1 MEATGATG
9 TTRWAGSAVPDQHV
23 ARSVGARETAGET
36 ARLKARSDALRQ
48 AAALP
53 GAELAP
59 LLEAALAELDGA
71 VQALAGAED
80 RASGGPG
87 GDLADGPNAE
97 RRLLQAVYQQVP
109 VPLFLLG
116 LDGTVRRANSAAGQL
131 VGSRS
136 GYPTGKLLTTFI
148 DLPFRAALQSQLAAV
163 VRTGEVRTLRCGV
176 LTAEGVA
183 ECEVTVC
190 PVLARGDS
198 GQLIAA
204 VSAPGG
210 ALAGPPPEPAGGKNG
225 ASGVPGDSGD
235 PAMRSA
241 MRRLDLV
248 TAATRILLEN
258 ADNTES
264 VTMQRF
270 ARLLARELSA
280 WLILDVERNERL
292 RRRLV
297 VGPGDQPSEEQ
308 ARQVAAVDPAP
319 GSVPAQVYQTGIP
332 ALVAHAE
339 DPDIL
344 GTGPG
349 GPGGAPL
356 LMQLGAT
363 SLLCV
368 PVAYGDHRYGVLT
381 LARAAGHGHFGMADI
396 GLAEELGEQLALAIR
411 ADRVLRHRTE
421 IADALQAS
429 LLPRQPRQF
438 PGAEVAAGHLAAI
451 AQYVGSDFYDSY
463 PAGNGWG
470 MSIGDVCGGQD
481 LAAVTA
487 AARHAIRVLAH
498 QNPDPA
504 VVLRG
509 ANEIMMAEE
518 FGGRF
523 VTACVCHLRW
533 QDGSLHVVLGSAG
546 HPWPVLV
553 RPDGR
558 TQVLQGGGL
567 PLGIFPDAEPATQ
580 ELDLQPGDLLF
591 LFTDGLISAC
601 GPHMVDFEDR
611 LTDELAAL
619 AGEPAARV
627 VSRME
632 EVVLEICGGELR
644 DNVTMLALLAGE
656 APDG

>member
-1 MEATGATG
+1 VEATG
-9 TTRWAGSAVPDQHV
+9 WAGPAVPDQHV
-23 ARSVGARETAGET
+23 ARSAGPRQTAGET

-53 GAELAP
+53 GAELGP

-71 VQALAGAED
+71 LQALAGAED
-80 RASGGPG
+80 GASGGPG

-136 GYPTGKLLTTFI
+136 GYPTGKLLTAFI

-210 ALAGPPPEPAGGKNG
+210 ALAGPAPESAGSSNG
-225 ASGVPGDSGD
+225 EPGD
-235 PAMRSA
+235 PALRSA
-241 MRRLDLV
+241 VRRLDLV

-258 ADNTES
+258 ADSTES

-297 VGPGDQPSEEQ
+297 VGPEDQPSEEL
-308 ARQVAAVDPAP
+308 ARQVAGVDPAP
-319 GSVPAQVYQTGIP
+319 GSVPAQVHQTGISM
-332 ALVAHAE
+332 LVAHAE

-344 GTGPG
+344 GAGPG

-381 LARAAGHGHFGMADI
+381 LARAARHGHFGMIDV
-396 GLAEELGEQLALAIR
+396 GLVEELGEQLALAIR

-470 MSIGDVCGGQD
+470 ISIGDVCGGQD

-504 VVLRG
+504 VVLGG

-523 VTACVCHLRW
+523 VTACVCHLQW
-533 QDGSLHVVLGSAG
+533 QDGSLRVVLGSAG

-567 PLGIFPDAEPATQ
+567 PLGIFPDAESATQ
-580 ELDLQPGDLLF
+580 ELNLQPGDLLF

-619 AGEPAARV
+619 AREPAARV

-644 DNVTMLALLAGE
+644 DNVTMLALRAGE
-656 APDG
+656 APEG

>member
-1 MEATGATG
+1 M
-9 TTRWAGSAVPDQHV
+9 
-23 ARSVGARETAGET
+23 
-36 ARLKARSDALRQ
+36 
-48 AAALP
+48 P
-53 GAELAP
+53 GAELGP

-71 VQALAGAED
+71 VQALARAGD
-80 RASGGPG
+80 RVSGDTDG
-87 GDLADGPNAE
+87 GPNAE
-97 RRLLQAVYQQVP
+97 RRLLQAVFQQVP

-116 LDGTVRRANSAAGQL
+116 LDGTVRRANSAAGRL

-136 GYPTGKLLTTFI
+136 GYPTGKLLTTLI

-163 VRTGEVRTLRCGV
+163 VRTGETRTLRCGV
-176 LTAEGVA
+176 LLADGVGERDVTACA
-183 ECEVTVC
+183 
-190 PVLARGDS
+190 LQARGDS
-198 GQLIAA
+198 GQLIVA

-210 ALAGPPPEPAGGKNG
+210 ALGEPAPDL
-225 ASGVPGDSGD
+225 AGDQNGD
-235 PAMRSA
+235 PQPDLALQSA
-241 MRRLDLV
+241 TRRLDLV
-248 TAATRILLEN
+248 TAATRILLEHV
-258 ADNTES
+258 DNTES

-280 WLILDVERNERL
+280 WLILDVDRNERL
-292 RRRLV
+292 RRQLV
-297 VGPGDQPSEEQ
+297 VGPEDQPSEDL
-308 ARQVAAVDPAP
+308 ARRVATVDPAP
-319 GSVPAQVYQTGIP
+319 DSAPVQVHQTGISM
-332 ALVAHAE
+332 LVAHAE
-339 DPDIL
+339 DPGVL

-349 GPGGAPL
+349 GPGGASL

-368 PVAYGDHRYGVLT
+368 PVGYGDHSYGALT
-381 LARAAGHGHFGMADI
+381 LARAGRHGHFGMADV
-396 GLAEELGEQLALAIR
+396 GLVEELGEQLALAMR
-411 ADRVLRHRTE
+411 ANRVLRHRTE

-429 LLPRQPRQF
+429 LLPRKPRQV
-438 PGAEVAAGHLAAI
+438 PGAEIAAGHLAAI

-463 PAGNGWG
+463 PAGDGWG

-498 QNPDPA
+498 QDPDPA

-518 FGGRF
+518 FGGQF
-523 VTACVCHLRW
+523 VTASVGHLQWR
-533 QDGSLHVVLGSAG
+533 DGSLRVVLGSAG

-580 ELDLQPGDLLF
+580 ELELETGDVLF
-591 LFTDGLISAC
+591 LFTDGLVSAC
-601 GPHMVDFEDR
+601 GPHMIDFEDR

-644 DNVTMLALLAGE
+644 DNVTMLALRAGE
-656 APDG
+656 PPDG

>member
-1 MEATGATG
+1 M
-9 TTRWAGSAVPDQHV
+9 
-23 ARSVGARETAGET
+23 ARSAGTRETAGEA

-48 AAALP
+48 AAGLP
-53 GAELAP
+53 GAGLGP

-71 VQALAGAED
+71 VQALAGAQD
-80 RASGGPG
+80 SASGGGLG
-87 GDLADGPNAE
+87 GEPADGPHAE
-97 RRLLQAVYQQVP
+97 RRLLQAVFQQVP

-136 GYPTGKLLTTFI
+136 GYPTGKLLTAFI
-148 DLPFRAALQSQLAAV
+148 DLPFRAAVASQLAAV
-163 VRTGEVRTLRCGV
+163 IRTGETRTLHCGV
-176 LTAEGVA
+176 LTADGVA

-198 GQLIAA
+198 GQLIVA
-204 VSAPGG
+204 VGTPGVT
-210 ALAGPPPEPAGGKNG
+210 LARPGPEPAGSQNG
-225 ASGVPGDSGD
+225 EPQPGD
-235 PAMRSA
+235 AALRSA
-241 MRRLDLV
+241 TRRLDLA
-248 TAATRILLEN
+248 TSATRILLEN
-258 ADNTES
+258 VDHTES
-264 VTMQRF
+264 VTMQRV

-280 WLILDVERNERL
+280 WLILDVERNQRL
-292 RRRLV
+292 RRQLV
-297 VGPGDQPSEEQ
+297 VGPEDQPSDDL
-308 ARQVAAVDPAP
+308 AREVSGVDPSPDSAP
-319 GSVPAQVYQTGIP
+319 VQVHQSGISM
-332 ALVAHAE
+332 LVAHAE
-339 DPDIL
+339 DPGIL
-344 GTGPG
+344 GTGSG

-368 PVAYGDHRYGVLT
+368 PLADGEHRYGALT
-381 LARAAGHGHFGMADI
+381 LARAAGHGPF
-396 GLAEELGEQLALAIR
+396 GLADVGLVEELGEQLALAMR

-429 LLPRQPRQF
+429 LLPRQPRQV
-438 PGAEVAAGHLAAI
+438 PGAEVAAGHLEAI
-451 AQYVGSDFYDSY
+451 AQYAGSDFYDSY
-463 PAGNGWG
+463 PARDGWG
-470 MSIGDVCGGQD
+470 ISIGDVCGGQD

-487 AARHAIRVLAH
+487 AARHAIRLLAH
-498 QNPDPA
+498 WDPDPA
-504 VVLRG
+504 AVLRG
-509 ANEIMMAEE
+509 ANEIMMEEE

-523 VTACVCHLRW
+523 VTASVGHLQWR
-533 QDGSLHVVLGSAG
+533 DGSLHVVLGSAG

-580 ELDLQPGDLLF
+580 ELDLEAGDLLF

-627 VSRME
+627 VSRIQ
-632 EVVLEICGGELR
+632 EVVLEFCGGELR
-644 DNVTMLALLAGE
+644 DNVTMLALRAGE
-656 APDG
+656 PPDG

>member
-1 MEATGATG
+1 MTRSAG
-9 TTRWAGSAVPDQHV
+9 T
-23 ARSVGARETAGET
+23 RETAGEA
-36 ARLKARSDALRQ
+36 ARLKTRSDALRQ
-48 AAALP
+48 AAVLA
-53 GAELAP
+53 GAELGP
-59 LLEAALAELDGA
+59 LLEAVLDELDGA

-80 RASGGPG
+80 RASDGPG
-87 GDLADGPNAE
+87 GDPAGDPHAE
-97 RRLLQAVYQQVP
+97 RRLLQAVFQQVP

-116 LDGTVRRANSAAGQL
+116 LDGTVRRANVAAGQL

-163 VRTGEVRTLRCGV
+163 VRTGEPRSLRCGV
-176 LTAEGVA
+176 LTPDGVA
-183 ECEVTVC
+183 ECQITVC

-198 GQLIAA
+198 GQLVVA
-204 VSAPGG
+204 VGAPGV
-210 ALAGPPPEPAGGKNG
+210 APAGPAPELADSRNG
-225 ASGVPGDSGD
+225 ESQQGDL
-235 PAMRSA
+235 AVRSA
-241 MRRLDLV
+241 TRRLDLV
-248 TAATRILLEN
+248 TSATRILLEN
-258 ADNTES
+258 VDSTES

-280 WLILDVERNERL
+280 WLILDVERGERL

-297 VGPGDQPSEEQ
+297 VGPDDQLSEEL
-308 ARQVAAVDPAP
+308 ARDVAGVDPSPESA
-319 GSVPAQVYQTGIP
+319 PAQVHQAGISM
-332 ALVAHAE
+332 LVAHAE
-339 DPDIL
+339 DPGLL

-349 GPGGAPL
+349 GVPL
-356 LMQLGAT
+356 LMRLGAT
-363 SLLCV
+363 SLVCV
-368 PVAYGDHRYGVLT
+368 PVACGDYRYGALT
-381 LARAAGHGHFGMADI
+381 LARAAGHGHFGMADV
-396 GLAEELGEQLALAIR
+396 GLAEELGEQLALAMR

-421 IADALQAS
+421 IADALQSS
-429 LLPRQPRQF
+429 LLPRRPRQF
-438 PGAEVAAGHLAAI
+438 PGAEVAAGHLDAI

-463 PAGNGWG
+463 PAQDGWG
-470 MSIGDVCGGQD
+470 ISIGDVCGGQD

-498 QNPDPA
+498 QDPDPA
-504 VVLRG
+504 AVLRG

-523 VTACVCHLRW
+523 VTASVGRLEWR
-533 QDGSLHVVLGSAG
+533 DGSLHVVLGSAG

-580 ELDLQPGDLLF
+580 ELDLDPGDLLF
-591 LFTDGLISAC
+591 FFTDGLISAC

-627 VSRME
+627 ASRMG
-632 EVVLEICGGELR
+632 EVVLEICGGQLH
-644 DNVTMLALLAGE
+644 DNVTMLALRAGE
-656 APDG
+656 PPDG